1 MTTPK
6 PLSASPLR
14 ILNHSFTSIQVDAV
28 DAQEASGGIS
38 LTTRRFLR
46 PHREHP
52 RQFMVTLELKF
63 GSQDEE
69 QIAPYFGQI
78 HIEGEF
84 QVADSFPE
92 ERVEE
97 LVQVTGASILFG
109 ACREMLANLTARSTF
124 GMISLPSVSFVEPPT
139 AKKKSAKKKA
149 APTKKSAKKRT

>member
-14 ILNHSFTSIQVDAV
+14 ILNHSFTRIQVDAV
-28 DAQEASGGIS
+28 EAKEAQGGIS
-38 LTTRRFLR
+38 LNTRRSFL
-46 PHREHP
+46 PHRDDPHK
-52 RQFMVTLELKF
+52 FLVTLELKF
-63 GSQDEE
+63 GSQDQEDL
-69 QIAPYFGQI
+69 APYFGEL
-78 HIEGEF
+78 HIVGEF
-84 QVADSFPE
+84 QVADSYPKDKVAQL
-92 ERVEE
+92 VE
-97 LVQVTGASILFG
+97 VTGASILFG